1 MTIAPPH
8 YYDPVSVGYQFR
20 DALTGVGVSVIAEVK
35 RRSPSRGVMCADAD
49 AALLACAYQDG
60 GAACLSVLTDTPRF
74 GGSAKDLVEARRA
87 VSIPVLRKD
96 FITTHDQVHETAE
109 MGADA
114 LLLIVADLEPAR
126 LLSLHELALTL
137 GLDVVT
143 EVRTDHELET
153 AVENRAYMIMVNQRN
168 DPKDRAFTVDP
179 DKAVKMSRLFDQL
192 DAGIVKI
199 AASGIGVMGG
209 TPLTAIGNAGY
220 DAALIG
226 EALVTATD
234 PAASLRAL
242 RSSLAA

>member
-8 YYDPVSVGYQFR
+8 YYDPVSVRYRFR

-35 RRSPSRGVMCADAD
+35 RRSPSRGVMRADAD

-74 GGSAKDLVEARRA
+74 GGSASDLVEARRA

-114 LLLIVADLEPAR
+114 LLLIVADLEPDR

-179 DKAVKMSRLFDQL
+179 DKAVRMSRLFDQL

>member
-20 DALTGVGVSVIAEVK
+20 DALNGVGVAVIAEVK
-35 RRSPSRGVMCADAD
+35 RRSPSRGVMRADAD

-96 FITTHDQVHETAE
+96 FITTHGQVHETAE
-109 MGADA
+109 IGADA